1 MTIPFDLE
9 RFKQGDIALTRDGRE
24 AKFLYYD
31 ESIKEKDFRLGAV
44 ANGQVLLLHASGW
57 GEAPEK
63 EFKTRHDLVAM
74 KPKAHKHQAL
84 MDSYQEG
91 QAWQWD
97 DGDGSGW
104 RNGVHK
110 GLWEEPSWD
119 ERLEYR
125 LHRHNELIQAF
136 KRGEQIQRLDFG
148 CEWVD
153 VEYPSWYGSAQYR
166 IKPKTKTVYE
176 WIATCGAGVWH
187 VDDELL
193 TEEAAAL
200 KYGTTCEYKK
210 TGRTFVVDA

>member
-1 MTIPFDLE
+1 MKIPFDLE
-9 RFKQGDIALTRDGRE
+9 RFKAGDIALTRDGRE

-104 RNGVHK
+104 RNRLHK

-125 LHRHNELIQAF
+125 LHPHNDLIQAF
-136 KRGEQIQRLDFG
+136 NLGAEI
-148 CEWVD
+148 
-153 VEYPSWYGSAQYR
+153 EYLESTDKWGKAARPSWREDLEYR
-166 IKPKTKTVYE
+166 IKPKTKMLYQWAYKTKSM
-176 WIATCGAGVWH
+176 VWVLH
-187 VDDELL
+187 PKLMDE
-193 TEEAAAL
+193 EHAAEVFHA
-200 KYGTTCEYKK
+200 CEYKK
-210 TGRTFVVDA
+210 TAVCIEVKQ